1 MIFLN
6 LKNSILEVVHF
17 LKQAVFHWKVFTIEY
32 LLIDLP
38 SLKTFITLGFGGT
51 TTLTLSSKIQTK
63 YNNFVDLPNLSTFT
77 TGSYSFR
84 ETTSLTLS
92 SIFYL
97 MFI

>member
-17 LKQAVFHWKVFTIEY
+17 LKQAVFHWKVFTIEC

-51 TTLTLSSKIQTK
+51 TTLTLSSIIQTK

-77 TGSYSFR
+77 TGNYSFR

-92 SIFYL
+92 SIF
-97 MFI
+97 